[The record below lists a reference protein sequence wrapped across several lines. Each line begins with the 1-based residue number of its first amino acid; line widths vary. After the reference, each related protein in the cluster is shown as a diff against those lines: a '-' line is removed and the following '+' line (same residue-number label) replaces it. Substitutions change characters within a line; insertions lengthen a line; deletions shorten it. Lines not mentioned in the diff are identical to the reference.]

1 MGGFGFPEMFHEKPQ
16 TCVSL
21 VEKLINWSLFKKL
34 RTQLCKE
41 PSGIG
46 ANALPDHL
54 KTGTKLARK

>member
-34 RTQLCKE
+34 RTLNYAKNLPESVQMLFLIISKLE
-41 PSGIG
+41 P
-46 ANALPDHL
+46 N
-54 KTGTKLARK
+54 